1 MDARQRQ
8 TIIKLRGLDP
18 HSIEYYDIAT
28 KFFRVRSRSIRSC
41 GLMLFFFALIGVMG
55 IFAPW
60 ETWSGHL
67 IGVFVFL
74 FSGFFGWVT
83 FRMGHTQLV
92 LIKASRSANPEHQ
105 ENALRFFCERDYCAE
120 PVGVFIL
127 RHLDN
132 NNAQA
137 TLKP

>member
-1 MDARQRQ
+1 
-8 TIIKLRGLDP
+8 
-18 HSIEYYDIAT
+18 
-28 KFFRVRSRSIRSC
+28 
-41 GLMLFFFALIGVMG
+41 MLFFFALIGVMG

-92 LIKASRSANPEHQ
+92 LIKASRAANPEHQ

-137 TLKP
+137 TLNPIVKRKLRSKCKTDEEYKQRIDSKEKVLRERVNQQLKNLDL